1 MALIEMMI
9 AETVASGS
17 LWWGAKKVD
26 ERAQIRASLMEWN
39 MDGKPTP
46 VLDGYLEQW
55 SGTAETSKE
64 RRISKIIIDT
74 ARFIVGRKAF
84 EHFVHGCVNS
94 NSKIRE
100 KLPFLQK
107 LLKFGQK
114 GEQLG

>member
-26 ERAQIRASLMEWN
+26 ERAQIRASLMEWD
-39 MDGKPTP
+39 MSGKPTP
-46 VLDGYLEQW
+46 VLDGYMERW
-55 SGTAETSKE
+55 SGTAETARE
-64 RRISKIIIDT
+64 RKISSMIIDT
-74 ARFIVGRKAF
+74 LRFIVGRKAF
-84 EHFVHGCVNS
+84 EHFVRGCVNG

-107 LLKFGQK
+107 LMKFNK
-114 GEQLG
+114 GGAIG